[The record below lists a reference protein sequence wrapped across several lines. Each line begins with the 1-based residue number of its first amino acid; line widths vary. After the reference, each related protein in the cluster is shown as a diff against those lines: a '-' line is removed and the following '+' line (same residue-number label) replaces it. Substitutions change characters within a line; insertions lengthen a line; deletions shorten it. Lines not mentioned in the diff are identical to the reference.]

1 MMIAVRGLLSDAAN
15 LRAAARADHFM
26 PASLLSS
33 QLATLE
39 PLESDEAGV
48 EIDVNPPV
56 DDIVRCA
63 ATWLGTRAT
72 LSN

>member
-1 MMIAVRGLLSDAAN
+1 
-15 LRAAARADHFM
+15 M